1 MRLPN
6 PPGPSSPSQ
15 SKTHGGGAQGN
26 TQWDEP
32 PTCYLH
38 HEPATSRPVW
48 IDGAVRRSL
57 ETAHPPHLTLA
68 ETCSIFLH
76 TNNESQGHR
85 EGLHRCYFWCG
96 GGVVPR
102 RSVPWFSPKIK
113 RHCICHVLLPCT
125 YFFMAVHTL
134 EARMCQRLGRSARQS
149 LARAP
154 ATTVGMAEAGGRC
167 GGGARRHVGPRHC
180 WARARHWTAGG
191 KQTMDGYVYSQRVP
205 LSGVSK
211 AQAQASR
218 QACALIIHS
227 RSSPVSALGR
237 HAPDT
242 QAPWCQQQPPRRPP
256 P

>member
-6 PPGPSSPSQ
+6 PPGPSPPSQ

-85 EGLHRCYFWCG
+85 EGLHRCYFWCA

-125 YFFMAVHTL
+125 YFFMAVQTL

-154 ATTVGMAEAGGRC
+154 AHSPVADNPWTCASAARPQWLATDRASERESVQGTVGGRGGGRE
-167 GGGARRHVGPRHC
+167 V
-180 WARARHWTAGG
+180 
-191 KQTMDGYVYSQRVP
+191 
-205 LSGVSK
+205 
-211 AQAQASR
+211 
-218 QACALIIHS
+218 AC
-227 RSSPVSALGR
+227 
-237 HAPDT
+237 
-242 QAPWCQQQPPRRPP
+242 
-256 P
+256 